1 MTATSSPPYSTAKI
15 MLRIA
20 RRRACDP
27 ETMAEARRI
36 SPNGEFDPIF
46 QNAKTY
52 LQQTPTPTLTVDQ
65 IEQLDGT
72 DDVAVHIASILMALG
87 HQIRFVAVCGRG
99 KGSFAHYF
107 AHIYVET
114 KISEEPER
122 WIAMDPYCAG
132 DMGSVYPGLTEIVT

>member
-1 MTATSSPPYSTAKI
+1 MTASPPYSTAKI

-36 SPNGEFDPIF
+36 SPHGELDPIF

-52 LQQTPTPTLTVDQ
+52 TTTLTGDQ
-65 IEQLDGT
+65 IEWEWDVV
-72 DDVAVHIASILMALG
+72 VAVHIASILLALG
-87 HQIRFVAVCGRG
+87 HQVRFVAVCGRG